1 VAEAPYRDPGLIV
14 SFRRGDTPAVECSR
28 LADFLYEYFMTPSSP
43 GAKYGRYQYRC
54 SIIALPDTFEEYLAG
69 AAGAYTR
76 RKLRRAAR
84 DGYRFAEI
92 DPNDHLDDI
101 FAINTSLKERQGR
114 EMDEA
119 YRNRPEP
126 WPPPRH
132 GCPRHREVWYGVLKD
147 RLVAYTWVYQVGE
160 MCLFNRI
167 LGHGAHLDSGIMYT
181 LVAGSIADL
190 MPAGLRYAMYERHT
204 SGSEGL
210 RYFKE
215 KLGFRSYWVDWQL
228 ADEEVHSTRGLFGE
242 RSALSPPTPVSFP
255 SLVPSKWPVLA
266 RRAVRK
272 VRRALARPGPV

>member
-1 VAEAPYRDPGLIV
+1 
-14 SFRRGDTPAVECSR
+14 
-28 LADFLYEYFMTPSSP
+28 
-43 GAKYGRYQYRC
+43 
-54 SIIALPDTFEEYLAG
+54 
-69 AAGAYTR
+69 
-76 RKLRRAAR
+76 
-84 DGYRFAEI
+84 
-92 DPNDHLDDI
+92 
-101 FAINTSLKERQGR
+101 
-114 EMDEA
+114 
-119 YRNRPEP
+119 
-126 WPPPRH
+126 
-132 GCPRHREVWYGVLKD
+132 
-147 RLVAYTWVYQVGE
+147 VAYTWVYQVGE

-228 ADEEVHSTRGLFGE
+228 ADEEVHSTRGHFGE